1 MLQLERVA
9 SFDEEL
15 EKRSRGFTSKAALV
29 AASLGLAPNV
39 ASEDW
44 DVLF

>member
-9 SFDEEL
+9 PFDEEL